1 MQARQKHIWFGVFAA
16 VFAALA
22 GFVFWGTWSTCACPV
37 MPDSPMTFPEG
48 SAAGRFV
55 RIWMGNGKFI
65 PFDIRH
71 FLGSPY
77 LWQEMQYVLGTFF
90 SAVGL
95 AYYLRG
101 RGLSRIACYGAGLF
115 LAFCGYWLTLFSAG
129 HGGWFHWMLS
139 GVFAF
144 GLADRAVRK
153 NKMKNW
159 VLLGACVAWASF
171 YQPDLWFLFTV
182 FTAFYVIWCC
192 VRERKLPSWKGMAVA
207 SVVFFT
213 IAAPSLVGS
222 VQDKKSRDRQI
233 EESKGSALTG
243 GESADS
249 RQARWIFVTNWSLP
263 PAETAEFFIP
273 RLNGDTSCQMV
284 LGLGRQQG
292 SGVRPYTG
300 ALGRPVNA
308 NAGNYRQ
315 HSLYVGWVTC
325 LFALAAVVFCFVG
338 RRTSTQDTGGIDRR
352 EVVFFACA
360 AVLFCLLSMGRYV
373 EPLYRLV
380 FALPVGDSIRAPVKW
395 HHLTEL
401 CLCVL
406 AGYGIEAVRRRC
418 FEAGLRVCVV
428 QIVLGA
434 VVLFGLC
441 DLARVARLYCAA
453 IDLSIVRSANPA
465 AEYVKANGGG
475 KVADLMEGG
484 SGVVS
489 WSFSTRGIEM
499 TGNPADSGVRYLWIP
514 AQTASQPKVREWIKA
529 RNASPVAAFAVTR
542 KAIMQRSLADA
553 SANVFLMRLPDVP
566 AEPPKGNPP
575 FPPITY
581 VTWLGVLS
589 LAGTVAASAYGCAK
603 S

>member
-1 MQARQKHIWFGVFAA
+1 MRIRQRQAWFFAFVA

-22 GFVFWGTWSTCACPV
+22 GFVFWGTWSSWACPV
-37 MPDSPMTFPEG
+37 MPDSAMTFPEG
-48 SAAGRFV
+48 SAAERFI
-55 RIWMGNGKFI
+55 RSWLGNGKFI
-65 PFDIRH
+65 PYDLRH
-71 FLGSPY
+71 FLGSSY
-77 LWQEMQYVLGTFF
+77 LWQEMQYVLGVFF
-90 SAVGL
+90 SALAL

-101 RGLSRIACYGAGLF
+101 RGLSRIACYGAGLS

-144 GLADRAVRK
+144 GLIDRAVRK

-171 YQPDLWFLFTV
+171 YQPDLWLLFT
-182 FTAFYVIWCC
+182 FFSALYGIWCC
-192 VRERKLPSWKGMAVA
+192 VRERRFPGWKGMVVA
-207 SVVFFT
+207 SIVFFV
-213 IAAPSLVGS
+213 IAAPSIVGGFR
-222 VQDKKSRDRQI
+222 DKASRDRQI
-233 EESKGSALTG
+233 EESKGTSLTG
-243 GESADS
+243 GESADD
-249 RQARWIFVTNWSLP
+249 RHARWIFVTNWSLP
-263 PAETAEFFIP
+263 PAEVAEFFIP

-284 LGLGRQQG
+284 LGLGRQQQT
-292 SGVRPYTG
+292 GVRPYTG
-300 ALGRPVNA
+300 ALGRPINA
-308 NAGNYRQ
+308 KAGNYRQ

-325 LFALAAVVFCFVG
+325 LFSVAALVFCFVG
-338 RRTSTQDTGGIDRR
+338 RRLRPQAVTGDNRR
-352 EVVFFACA
+352 EVLFFACA

-406 AGYGIEAVRRRC
+406 AGYGIEAVRQRC
-418 FEAGLRVCVV
+418 LAAGLRMRIV

-434 VVLFGLC
+434 VILFSLC
-441 DLARVARLYCAA
+441 DLARVARLYCAV

-484 SGVVS
+484 RGIVS
-489 WSFSTRGIEM
+489 WSFSTRGVSM
-499 TGNPADSGVRYLWIP
+499 TADPTEAGVRYLWIP
-514 AQTASQPKVREWIKA
+514 VQAANQPRMRDFLKSKNVRL
-529 RNASPVAAFAVTR
+529 AAVYAVTP
-542 KAIMQRSLADA
+542 KAIIQKRLSDG
-553 SANVFLMRLPDVP
+553 SANVLLMKLPDVS
-566 AEPPKGNPP
+566 AEPPKESTPLPP
-575 FPPITY
+575 MTG
-581 VTWLGVLS
+581 VAWLGVLS
-589 LAGTVAASAYGCAK
+589 IAGTFAAAVYGTAK

>member
-1 MQARQKHIWFGVFAA
+1 MRIRQKQAWFGAFAA

-22 GFVFWGTWSTCACPV
+22 GFVFWGTWSTWACPV
-37 MPDSPMTFPEG
+37 MPDSQMTFPEG
-48 SAAGRFV
+48 SSAGRFV
-55 RIWMGNGKFI
+55 RSWMENGKFI
-65 PFDIRH
+65 PYDIRH

-77 LWQEMQYVLGTFF
+77 LWQEMQYVLGVFF
-90 SAVGL
+90 SALGL

-171 YQPDLWFLFTV
+171 YQPDLWLLFTV
-182 FTAFYVIWCC
+182 FTAFYGIWCC
-192 VRERKLPSWKGMAVA
+192 VRERKFPSWKGVAIA
-207 SVVFFT
+207 SVVFFS

-233 EESKGSALTG
+233 EESKGTALTG
-243 GESADS
+243 GKSADD

-292 SGVRPYTG
+292 TGVRPYTG
-300 ALGRPVNA
+300 ALGRPLNA
-308 NAGNYRQ
+308 KSGNYRQ

-325 LFALAAVVFCFVG
+325 LFALAAVAFCFAGHRASGPTDGVG
-338 RRTSTQDTGGIDRR
+338 DRR
-352 EVVFFACA
+352 EVLFFACA
-360 AVLFCLLSMGRYV
+360 AVFFCLLSMGRYV

-418 FEAGLRVCVV
+418 LESGLRMRIV
-428 QIVLGA
+428 QFVLGA
-434 VVLFGLC
+434 AVLFGLC

-453 IDLSIVRSANPA
+453 IDLSVVRSANPA

-484 SGVVS
+484 HGVVS
-489 WSFSTRGIEM
+489 WSFSTRGVEM
-499 TGNPADSGVRYLWIP
+499 TANPSDAGVRYLWMP
-514 AQTASQPKVREWIKA
+514 AQMASLPKVREWIKA
-529 RNASPVAAFAVTR
+529 QNARTAAAFAVTR
-542 KAIMQRSLADA
+542 KAIVQRKLSDA
-553 SANVFLMRLPDVP
+553 SANVFLMRLSNVP
-566 AEPPKGNPP
+566 AEDPKPDDP
-575 FPPITY
+575 FPPMTC

-589 LAGTVAASAYGCAK
+589 IAGTVAASAYGCAK

>member
-1 MQARQKHIWFGVFAA
+1 MRIRQKHICFLSFIA
-16 VFAALA
+16 VFAALVS
-22 GFVFWGTWSTCACPV
+22 FVFWGTWSTWACPV

-48 SAAGRFV
+48 SAASRFV
-55 RIWMGNGKFI
+55 RSWIENGKFI
-65 PFDIRH
+65 PYDIRH

-77 LWQEMQYVLGTFF
+77 FWQEMQYVLGVFF
-90 SAVGL
+90 SASGL
-95 AYYLRG
+95 AYYLLG
-101 RGLSRIACYGAGLF
+101 RGLSRIASYGAGLF

-144 GLADRAVRK
+144 GLVDRAVRK

-171 YQPDLWFLFTV
+171 YQPDLWLLFTV
-182 FTAFYVIWCC
+182 FTTLYGIWCC
-192 VRERKLPSWKGMAVA
+192 VRERKLPSWKGVAVA
-207 SVVFFT
+207 SVVFFS

-222 VQDKKSRDRQI
+222 VQDKKNRDRQI
-233 EESKGSALTG
+233 EESKGTALTG
-243 GESADS
+243 GLSADDH
-249 RQARWIFVTNWSLP
+249 QARWIFVTNWSLP
-263 PAETAEFFIP
+263 PSEVAEFFIP

-300 ALGRPVNA
+300 ALGRPIDA
-308 NAGNYRQ
+308 KAGNYRQ

-338 RRTSTQDTGGIDRR
+338 CRTPFQNTGCVDRR
-352 EVVFFACA
+352 EVFFFACA

-418 FEAGLRVCVV
+418 MASGLRMRTV
-428 QIVLGA
+428 QIVLGTII
-434 VVLFGLC
+434 LFGLC

-453 IDLSIVRSANPA
+453 IDLSIVRSSNPA
-465 AEYVKANGGG
+465 ADYIKANGGG
-475 KVADLMEGG
+475 KVADFMEGG
-484 SGVVS
+484 RGLVS

-499 TGNPADSGVRYLWIP
+499 TGNPAEAGVRYLWIP
-514 AQTASQPKVREWIKA
+514 AQAASQPNIREWIKTQ
-529 RNASPVAAFAVTR
+529 NASPVAAFAVTR
-542 KAIMQRSLADA
+542 KAIVQRSLSDVA
-553 SANVFLMRLPDVP
+553 ANVFLMRLPDVL
-566 AEPPKGNPP
+566 AESPKEVPPLPP
-575 FPPITY
+575 MTY

-589 LAGTVAASAYGCAK
+589 LAGTIAASAYGCAK